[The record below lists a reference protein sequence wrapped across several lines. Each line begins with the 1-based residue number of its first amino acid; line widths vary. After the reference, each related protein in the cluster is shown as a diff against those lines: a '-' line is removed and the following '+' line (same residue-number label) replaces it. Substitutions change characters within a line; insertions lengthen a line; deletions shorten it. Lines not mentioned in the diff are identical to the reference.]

1 MPSSRV
7 SKSLLISE
15 SRMHERFSK
24 TREGKRVE
32 GDLEDI
38 SLLVGVPVNSS
49 TAPGCVSGMQVRGGN
64 HFSSV
69 QSLSRI
75 RLFATP

>member
-1 MPSSRV
+1 MPTSRV

-15 SRMHERFSK
+15 SRMHARFSK

-38 SLLVGVPVNSS
+38 SLLVGVPVNSP
-49 TAPGCVSGMQVRGGN
+49 TAPVCVSGMQVKGGN
-64 HFSSV
+64 HFSSI
-69 QSLSRI
+69 QSLSRVQ
-75 RLFATP
+75 LFATP